1 MIKFNY
7 YITRI
12 NLQYVPKF
20 MVASEHNDTCYD
32 STKFKDNG
40 SRRVQRYYHLRY
52 AQNGM

>member
-32 STKFKDNG
+32 PATLLSSAIRAKWYVIHFTQVFII
-40 SRRVQRYYHLRY
+40 Y
-52 AQNGM
+52 